1 MARCSIRGAEGYNIA
16 EILDENSQYFTG
28 GFGGHALA
36 GGFSFD
42 LGQFSFEEIK
52 TALLETFESKEDAIQ
67 RESDIFSDTI
77 LIETAVNRLRVS
89 DTDIGRELQ
98 ESIGY
103 LELLLQAYQDGTIVE
118 KVK

>member
-1 MARCSIRGAEGYNIA
+1 MRWKTFNYRWGIFQGLSKQDRNCRVYSCI
-16 EILDENSQYFTG
+16 
-28 GFGGHALA
+28 
-36 GGFSFD
+36 
-42 LGQFSFEEIK
+42 QFSWD
-52 TALLETFESKEDAIQ
+52 ASGETFESKEDAIQ